1 MLYQEDYSKR
11 KRLREPFLS
20 TRKNVYNQQR
30 VENNVTKQLNNIH
43 GNEIKQWGATSSPSE
58 RGKAPFEPVSRQTHM
73 SDEEGLKRAYDS
85 PNRYYQHRNKL
96 FVAGTKD
103 FSTSLFTI
111 YETSPIVIFL
121 LGQNLSAT
129 SLQAGITSFA
139 ARIFISFVHLLAPS
153 SEYLSTDPL
162 RLFVVPDFIDFTSKH
177 ANSSLETVSDG

>member
-1 MLYQEDYSKR
+1 MSNVEFIINPLLSCGVHASFPAFGFDTAVDVASSTSP
-11 KRLREPFLS
+11 PFA
-20 TRKNVYNQQR
+20 V
-30 VENNVTKQLNNIH
+30 QLPWK
-43 GNEIKQWGATSSPSE
+43 GL
-58 RGKAPFEPVSRQTHM
+58 VSNT
-73 SDEEGLKRAYDS
+73 
-85 PNRYYQHRNKL
+85 
-96 FVAGTKD
+96 VAGTKD

-177 ANSSLETVSDG
+177 ANSSLETVSDGWIWKGLPKQTCIP